1 METKSAFFTKDK
13 EFYHTLFRMLLIV
26 SLQNIVAYTVNMADN
41 MMLGRYSQ
49 DAMSGAATVN
59 QIYFIVQQM
68 ALAIGE
74 ALVMLTSQYWGQ
86 KRLEPI
92 RKLTGTALYLGVIF
106 GVIVFAICAFAP
118 EQVVGIFTD
127 DGAIIA
133 QGVEYLRITKY
144 SYILFVITSVLMSSL
159 RSVETVNISFV
170 ISCVS
175 LIVNVAINYALIFGK
190 FGCPELGVVGA
201 AVGTLVAR
209 AIELAIVVFYMLVI
223 DKKLKLF
230 STNFLKLDKDL
241 TKDYRKVAIP
251 VILSQLLW
259 AVSVPFQT
267 AILGHLSAD
276 AIAANSVATTFY
288 SYLKVIVQSMSAV
301 SAVLIGRTIGRGNM
315 EEIKADARTL
325 QVADIAIGIVLG
337 VVLFLL
343 RNPLLSFYSLT
354 DSAMTLAAQLLVVMA
369 FIMVG
374 MSYQMPVSMGII
386 RGGGDA
392 RFTLIMNTVSTWAI
406 VIPLSLMSAFWW
418 KWPVVLVVIMIQSD
432 QVFKCLPTALRIRK
446 YDKWVKKMTR
456 ENK

>member
-127 DGAIIA
+127 DGAIIV

>member
-1 METKSAFFTKDK
+1 MGAKPAFFTKDK
-13 EFYHTLFRMLLIV
+13 EFYHTLFRMLIIV
-26 SLQNIVAYTVNMADN
+26 SLQNLVAYTVNMADN

-74 ALVMLTSQYWGQ
+74 GFVMLASQYWGQ

-92 RKLTGTALYLGVIF
+92 RKLTGTALYVAVVF
-106 GVIVFAICAFAP
+106 GVVVFAVCAIAP
-118 EQVVGIFTD
+118 GPVVGIFTG

-159 RSVETVNISFV
+159 RSVETVNISFIV
-170 ISCVS
+170 SCISLV
-175 LIVNVAINYALIFGK
+175 VNVAINYALIFGK
-190 FGCPELGVVGA
+190 FGCPEMGVAGA

-209 AIELAIVVFYMLVI
+209 AIELAIVVFYMLVL

-230 STNFLKLDKDL
+230 STNFLKLDKEL
-241 TKDYRKVAIP
+241 THDYRKVAVT

-288 SYLKVIVQSMSAV
+288 SYLKVIVQSMSAM
-301 SAVLIGRTIGRGNM
+301 SAVLIGRTIGKGNM
-315 EEIKADARTL
+315 EDVKASTRTL
-325 QVADIAIGIVLG
+325 QVVDIIIGIILG
-337 VVLFLL
+337 TALFLL
-343 RNPLLSFYSLT
+343 RNPLLSFYNLT
-354 DSAMTLAAQLLVVMA
+354 DSAMALAAQLLIVMA

-392 RFTLIMNTVSTWAI
+392 RFVLIMNTISTWVI

-418 KWPVVLVVIMIQSD
+418 KWPVMLVVIVIQSD

-446 YDKWVKKMTR
+446 YDKWIKKMTR

>member
-1 METKSAFFTKDK
+1 MGTKPAFFTKEKD
-13 EFYHTLFRMLLIV
+13 FYHTLFRMLIIV
-26 SLQNIVAYTVNMADN
+26 SLQNLVAYTVNMADN

-74 ALVMLTSQYWGQ
+74 GLVMLASQYWGQ

-92 RKLTGTALYLGVIF
+92 RKLTGTALYVGVVF
-106 GVIVFAICAFAP
+106 GIIVFAVCAVAP
-118 EQVVGIFTD
+118 GPVVGIFTN

-133 QGVEYLRITKY
+133 QGVEYLSITKY

-170 ISCVS
+170 VSCISLV
-175 LIVNVAINYALIFGK
+175 VNVAINYALIFGK
-190 FGCPELGVVGA
+190 FGCPELGVAGA

-209 AIELAIVVFYMLVI
+209 AIELAIVVFYILVL

-241 TKDYRKVAIP
+241 THDYRKVAVT

-301 SAVLIGRTIGRGNM
+301 SAVLIGRTIGKGNM
-315 EEIKADARTL
+315 EEVKASARTL
-325 QVADIAIGIVLG
+325 QVVDIVIGIILG
-337 VVLFLL
+337 VALFLL
-343 RNPLLSFYSLT
+343 RNPLLSFYNLT
-354 DSAMTLAAQLLVVMA
+354 DSAMTLAAQLLIVMA

-392 RFTLIMNTVSTWAI
+392 RFTLIMNTISTWAI

>member
-106 GVIVFAICAFAP
+106 GVIVFAICVFAP

-446 YDKWVKKMTR
+446 YDKWIKKMTR

>member
-1 METKSAFFTKDK
+1 MGTKPAFFTKEKD
-13 EFYHTLFRMLLIV
+13 FYHTLFRMLIIV
-26 SLQNIVAYTVNMADN
+26 SLQNLVAYTVNMADN

-74 ALVMLTSQYWGQ
+74 GLVMLASQYWGQ

-92 RKLTGTALYLGVIF
+92 RKLTGTALFVGVVF
-106 GVIVFAICAFAP
+106 GIIVFAVCAVAP
-118 EQVVGIFTD
+118 GPVVGIFTN

-133 QGVEYLRITKY
+133 QGVEYLSITKY

-170 ISCVS
+170 VSCISLV
-175 LIVNVAINYALIFGK
+175 VNVAINYALIFGK
-190 FGCPELGVVGA
+190 FGCPEMGVAGA

-209 AIELAIVVFYMLVI
+209 AIELAIVVFYILVL

-241 TKDYRKVAIP
+241 THDYRKVAVT

-301 SAVLIGRTIGRGNM
+301 SAVLIGRTIGKGNM
-315 EEIKADARTL
+315 EEVKASARTL
-325 QVADIAIGIVLG
+325 QVVDIVIGVILG
-337 VVLFLL
+337 VALFLL
-343 RNPLLSFYSLT
+343 RNPLLSFYNLT
-354 DSAMTLAAQLLVVMA
+354 DSAMTLAAQLLIVMA

-392 RFTLIMNTVSTWAI
+392 RFTLIMNTISTWAI

>member
-446 YDKWVKKMTR
+446 YDKWIKKMTR